1 MKKRK
6 GEPWVTSDVYGRML
20 PAFTVNLIV
29 ADVER
34 SVTFYGEVLQAF
46 VHYSDEDFAA
56 VKVGGTEIMIH
67 ADHTYEE
74 NPLYARLDEAGVR
87 GAGVELRLFGLD
99 PDAAEERT
107 KAAGATVVSSTV
119 DRAHGWREMMVEDP
133 DGYVWAVGVPTEPG
147 ADSRIE

>member
-6 GEPWVTSDVYGRML
+6 GEPWVSADAYGRML
-20 PAFTVNLIV
+20 PALTVNLLV
-29 ADVER
+29 TNVGR
-34 SVTFYGEVLQAF
+34 SVAFYRDVLQAF

-74 NPLYARLDEAGVR
+74 HPLYARLRGAGVR

-99 PDAAEERT
+99 PEGVEDRA
-107 KAAGATVVSSTV
+107 KAAGATVVSATAV
-119 DRAHGWREMMVEDP
+119 RGHGWREMMVEDP

-147 ADSRIE
+147 G

>member
-6 GEPWVTSDVYGRML
+6 GDPWVPAGAYGRML

-29 ADVER
+29 ADVAR
-34 SVTFYGEVLQAF
+34 SVAFYRDVLQAF

-74 NPLYARLDEAGVR
+74 NPLYRRLSEAGLR
-87 GAGVELRLFGLD
+87 GAGVELRLFGID
-99 PDAAEERT
+99 PDAVEDRA
-107 KAAGATVVSSTV
+107 KAAGATVLSATM
-119 DRAHGWREMMVEDP
+119 DRAHGWREVFVEDP
-133 DGYVWAVGVPTEPG
+133 DGYVWAVGTPTEPG
-147 ADSRIE
+147 S